1 MFELIKKGFG
11 VSVGAILGI
20 VTLYVISECFCKHY
34 ANNEKFMERLKTRNQ
49 KLYEDLKKYK

>member
-20 VTLYVISECFCKHY
+20 VTLDVISERFCKHY